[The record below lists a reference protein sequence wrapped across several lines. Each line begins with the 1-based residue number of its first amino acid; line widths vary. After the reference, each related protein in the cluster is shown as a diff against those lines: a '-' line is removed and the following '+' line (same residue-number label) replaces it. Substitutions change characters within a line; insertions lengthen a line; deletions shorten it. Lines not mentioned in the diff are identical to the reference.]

1 MKEQAIKYKMI
12 FSKSLS
18 FNSISWIDK
27 IAKDPKLKLWYL
39 LEYVENIVII
49 N

>member
-1 MKEQAIKYKMI
+1 MI
-12 FSKSLS
+12 FLYKSLS

-39 LEYVENIVII
+39 LEYVENIIII